1 MRSRHIRSGPGPLS
15 LPVRTPTPSTPLVSC
30 HYSKHTTPST
40 IFILRIFV
48 FMFEVSIVKSL
59 QYLQRESW
67 SCRGC
72 QNKILNV
79 VATYWQ
85 KCEYSSMSLCF
96 LLKSFHLAYTPP
108 PQSTFYSSLDLRVPK
123 PSRSTSNAN
132 PRKLHAL
139 AQPLHATDPP
149 GFGLT
154 SHYLNNST
162 TAAAV

>member
-1 MRSRHIRSGPGPLS
+1 MLS

-72 QNKILNV
+72 QNKIPNV

-108 PQSTFYSSLDLRVPK
+108 PHYSPLFTAVWTCVYQSLRDPPPTQTHANSTLSRNPCTQQTPLDL
-123 PSRSTSNAN
+123 
-132 PRKLHAL
+132 
-139 AQPLHATDPP
+139 D
-149 GFGLT
+149 
-154 SHYLNNST
+154 
-162 TAAAV
+162 